1 MTAMANCEQ
10 SQGQSVLQHGE
21 SVHNYTVDL
30 INHLRSGTPLQFEWR
45 LPEWLIQ
52 NKELILNSLPTDE
65 TLKRYTIF
73 HDIGKPYCLEID
85 DEGKRHFPN
94 HAEVSFQIFNQ
105 VFDDPI
111 AADLIRHDMDIHLLK
126 ADGTEEFAKS
136 PNALTHLLIGLA
148 EIHSNAQMFGGIE
161 STSFKIKW
169 KCLNQRGKQIINLI
183 KK

>member
-1 MTAMANCEQ
+1 MANCEQ
-10 SQGQSVLQHGE
+10 AAGQSVLQHGE
-21 SVHNYTVDL
+21 SVYEYTFDL
-30 INHLRSGTPLQFEWR
+30 LNHLRTGSDLRFVWN
-45 LPEWLIQ
+45 LPNWIIE
-52 NKELILNSLPTDE
+52 NKELLLNSLPTDE
-65 TLKRYTIF
+65 TLELYTKF

-85 DEGKRHFPN
+85 ELGKRHFPN
-94 HAEVSFQIFNQ
+94 HAEVSFQVFSQIFDNR
-105 VFDDPI
+105 V

-126 ADGTEEFAKS
+126 ADGVEEFSKS

-148 EIHSNAQMFGGIE
+148 EIHSNAQMFGGID